1 MSFSFGRRSM
11 ANGQSCWTL
20 GLEAGV
26 RAQAGSFCFV
36 LDKKLYSFSA
46 SLPPLFAKAHPG
58 GGGGVNT
65 SAGFSCNRIK
75 YYWVGL
81 DILFVA
87 KCGRPPLALRSAYCA
102 GFWVENLG
110 SRPGRV
116 NVLCS
121 GAKHLTLTASLS
133 AQEYEWVPAKCQ
145 GSLMKPRGI
154 QTRGE

>member
-1 MSFSFGRRSM
+1 MPRPGRFASFLIRNFTPSVHLSH
-11 ANGQSCWTL
+11 L
-20 GLEAGV
+20 
-26 RAQAGSFCFV
+26 
-36 LDKKLYSFSA
+36 
-46 SLPPLFAKAHPG
+46 SLPRLTR

-65 SAGFSCNRIK
+65 SGGFSCNRIK

-81 DILFVA
+81 DILIVA

-102 GFWVENLG
+102 GLWVENLG

-121 GAKHLTLTASLS
+121 EAKHFTLTAPLS
-133 AQEYEWVPAKCQ
+133 TQEYEWVAAKCQ
-145 GSLMKPRGI
+145 GSLMKPCGI

>member
-46 SLPPLFAKAHPG
+46 SLPPLFAQAHPG

-65 SAGFSCNRIK
+65 SK

-81 DILFVA
+81 DILIVA

-102 GFWVENLG
+102 GLWVENLG

-121 GAKHLTLTASLS
+121 EAKHFTLTAPLS
-133 AQEYEWVPAKCQ
+133 TQEYEWVAAKCQ
-145 GSLMKPRGI
+145 GSLMKPCGI